1 MVISPCLPNSDSCAA
16 VCFSVLTY
24 CTAGNLLVPGAHQLP
39 FRLTLEGSGCLLGQ
53 LEHQCVALL
62 VNAPAFVHQAKRRA
76 SWSRFLPCPE
86 NKTLTRSAMS
96 CHHMLNVRLV
106 CPANHCHALKPIVW
120 FPTIIQSFCVPCLGD
135 SFKLSTYKSWESH
148 VK

>member
-1 MVISPCLPNSDSCAA
+1 MVEDVGCIRAAAYQGEAFTQARMDVLEQQGVVQGNQAPADHDTGQQVFKQLHVPALLISPCLPNSDSCAA

-62 VNAPAFVHQAKRRA
+62 VNAPAFVHQAKGE
-76 SWSRFLPCPE
+76 PVGHTC
-86 NKTLTRSAMS
+86 
-96 CHHMLNVRLV
+96 
-106 CPANHCHALKPIVW
+106 CPALRTKP
-120 FPTIIQSFCVPCLGD
+120 
-135 SFKLSTYKSWESH
+135 
-148 VK
+148 